1 MSELPPFNL
10 AFPGPLR
17 DQLVAAVLSG
27 EKVAT
32 TGLVAEFEIDG
43 EEIPKVG
50 NRYALMNSAEKPIAV
65 VETTDVRVIRLGD
78 IDLQHAIDEGEG
90 HTSLAE
96 WRADHEKFWHGEEN
110 RKFMG
115 DPNFRVDDTT
125 MVVAERFRVVEVLAD
140 DDDEID
146 VD

>member
-43 EEIPKVG
+43 EEIPEVG